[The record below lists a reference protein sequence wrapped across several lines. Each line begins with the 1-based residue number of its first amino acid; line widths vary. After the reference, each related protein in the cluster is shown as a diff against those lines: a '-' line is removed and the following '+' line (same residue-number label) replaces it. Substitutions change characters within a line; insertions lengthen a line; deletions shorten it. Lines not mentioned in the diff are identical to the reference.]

1 MRLRRRFY
9 DRLLEWKARG
19 ARECLLVNGARQVGK
34 TYIIEQFGIA
44 EYESYLYINFLKDP
58 QLKAIFEGSLEP
70 TEIYKRISLYMSN
83 VRLVPGG
90 TLIFL
95 DEVQACKKA
104 RTALKFLAMDG
115 RFDVVASGSLLGI
128 HYKGADDAPPEETS
142 VPVGY
147 EREVHMHALD
157 FEEYLWACGV
167 GTEAID
173 TLRDYARTAERLPDQ
188 VLKRYQDL
196 LREYLVVG
204 GMPEVVSTFM
214 DTHNFEEAFSA
225 QEKILNAY
233 EDDVDKYA
241 SNVDKPKIM
250 RLYQSVPRQL
260 AKENTKFQYSKVER
274 GGSARKFGTAIDWL
288 IDAGLVRDVHNVSV
302 PLLPLAAYEEPSE
315 FKIYV
320 TDTGLLTHLFG
331 RETQVALVR
340 NTLKGPAKG
349 GIYENLVFD
358 LLHKRGVEVRYYK
371 RANNAQEIEFLMERD
386 GAVVPVEVK
395 SSKGATVS
403 LNTFMEQYEPRVA
416 YKLVD
421 GNSGRDGAK
430 VTLPQ
435 FMGMFL

>member
-83 VRLVPGG
+83 VRLVPGS

-128 HYKGADDAPPEETS
+128 HYKGVDDAPPEETS

-214 DTHNFEEAFSA
+214 DTHSFEEAFSA

-241 SNVDKPKIM
+241 SNVDKPKIK
-250 RLYQSVPRQL
+250 RLYRSVPRQL

-358 LLHKRGVEVRYYK
+358 LLHKRGIEVRYYK
-371 RANNAQEIEFLMERD
+371 RANNTQEIEFLMERD